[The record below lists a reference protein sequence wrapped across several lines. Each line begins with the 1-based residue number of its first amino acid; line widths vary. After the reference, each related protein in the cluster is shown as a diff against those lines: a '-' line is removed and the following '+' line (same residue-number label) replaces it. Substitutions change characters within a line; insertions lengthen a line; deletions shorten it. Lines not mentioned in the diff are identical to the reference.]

1 MASKKFEQA
10 KAEAMKGYLDPG
22 PNHLNCAQAVVR
34 CGLLATGQDPDLT
47 KIAGYLGGGL
57 ARMGQVCGAIS
68 GAAVALGLRDQCGDT
83 AQKEQQVDTF
93 AWLQKLVCDFEEE
106 FGSVTCRGLLGCDIS
121 TAEAFRE
128 AKRSKA
134 TQRCP
139 EFVSW
144 TCDRLAEILDEE

>member
-34 CGLLATGQDPDLT
+34 CGLVATGQDPDLT
-47 KIAGYLGGGL
+47 KIAGYLGGGV
-57 ARMGQVCGAIS
+57 ARMGQVCGAIT
-68 GAAVALGLRDQCGDT
+68 GAAVTLGLRDQFAGET
-83 AQKEQQVDTF
+83 QKQRSVDTF
-93 AWLQKLVCDFEEE
+93 AWLQELVCAFEEE
-106 FGSVTCRGLLGCDIS
+106 FGSVTCKGLLGCDIS
-121 TAEAFRE
+121 TAEGFRE

-139 EFVSW
+139 EFVGW
-144 TCDRLAEILDEE
+144 TCDRLAEVLDEE